1 MTTKN
6 SKEEVSLDKSHF
18 IPEHQQYAQR
28 LTAIEE
34 RRAQAD
40 HPHKGGKKIGHKV
53 HKIKWYRY
61 FTNGER
67 VAKLACLFGGVLL
80 LALYVLSPLSK
91 IKQVQVTGNSELG
104 IRQIEEATQIH
115 PGRYIWGV
123 YANRN
128 ALSQSAHNK
137 NPQVKSIR
145 VRVTGPQAVKITVQ
159 ENPVVGI
166 VEIKQRDYDVLANG
180 QLQAAK
186 SDKSKITYQ
195 GFYKDRTALR
205 KTAVQIGKV
214 KPVIRNGISAIAYR
228 PNKVSP
234 RRLVIYMRDGNTV
247 YADYKTVGKK
257 LAYYPGIAATMKDP
271 GIIDLQVG
279 AYSYSY
285 GSHDKWF

>member
-1 MTTKN
+1 M
-6 SKEEVSLDKSHF
+6 DKSHF

-257 LAYYPGIAATMKDP
+257 LAYYPGIAATMKNP

-285 GSHDKWF
+285 GSHDK

>member
-1 MTTKN
+1 MTTK
-6 SKEEVSLDKSHF
+6 SGKEEVGLDKSHF

-28 LTAIEE
+28 LTALEK

-40 HPHKGGKKIGHKV
+40 HPHKGGERIGHKV

-61 FTNGER
+61 FTSGER
-67 VAKLACLFGGVLL
+67 VAKLVCLFGGGLL
-80 LALYVLSPLSK
+80 LALYVISPLSK
-91 IKQVQVTGNSELG
+91 IKQIQVVGNNELSAG
-104 IRQIEEATQIH
+104 QVEKATQIH

-123 YANRN
+123 YADRN
-128 ALSQSAHNK
+128 ALSQSAHKN

-159 ENPVVGI
+159 ENPVVGL

-180 QLQAAK
+180 QLQVAK

-195 GFYKDRTALR
+195 GFGKNRTVLR

-228 PNKVSP
+228 PTKISP

-271 GIIDLQVG
+271 GVVDLQVG

-285 GSHDKWF
+285 GSHDK